1 MLDSRPGQV
10 LNLPAPRNAED
21 AAQHKRIFE
30 KVWFEVDKVVN
41 EFKLRLGEKLS
52 GNASPKGV
60 EEIEK
65 TIESVHSFL
74 SPSYRVIFCCY
85 FDRIY

>member
-10 LNLPAPRNAED
+10 LNLPAPNNAEE

-30 KVWFEVDKVVN
+30 KVWSEVEKVVN
-41 EFKLRLGEKLS
+41 AFKLKLGEKL
-52 GNASPKGV
+52 GVQDSPKSV

-65 TIESVHSFL
+65 TIEWVLHFNSRS
-74 SPSYRVIFCCY
+74 C
-85 FDRIY
+85 